1 MTAWHELHHGDCRST
16 LRWKLRKA
24 MFDSCVTDPP
34 YELGFMGKEWD
45 KRGVAF
51 DPETWR
57 AVYDR
62 LKPGAHL
69 LAFGGTRTFHRI
81 ACAIEDAGFEIRD
94 TVMWLYGS
102 GFPKSLDVSKAI
114 DKMAGAERE
123 VVAEGPT
130 VRRLRPGA
138 DQNKDGSWEKL
149 GDRTY
154 THTVTAAATEAA
166 RQWEGWG
173 TALKPAFEPIIVAR
187 KPLIGTVAGN
197 VLAHGCGALNID
209 ACRIATTDK
218 LGGGAEKQTTADQKG
233 NDGWVRPWME
243 DGQSREA
250 HAQRVQANVQKAEAL
265 GRWPANVIHDGS
277 DEVEGAFAAFGT
289 KTSGTGAIKRTS
301 AGDNEG
307 NRGAAYG
314 AESRPEGTPM
324 VCYGDSGSA
333 SRFFYCAKANKADRA
348 GSKHPTVKPIAL
360 MRYLCRLATPP
371 GGTVLDPFAG
381 SGSTL
386 QAALEEGFNAVG
398 IEREAEFV
406 ADIERRMTLFSKEV
420 A

>member
-1 MTAWHELHHGDCRST
+1 MARHELHHGDCRST
-16 LRWKLRKA
+16 LRWKLRKSL
-24 MFDSCVTDPP
+24 FDACVTDPP
-34 YELGFMGKEWD
+34 YELGFMGREWD

-57 AVYDR
+57 AIYDR

-102 GFPKSLDVSKAI
+102 GFPKSLDVSKAL

-123 VVAEGPT
+123 VVAEGAT

-149 GDRTY
+149 NDRTY

-166 RQWEGWG
+166 LQWEGWG

-187 KPLIGTVAGN
+187 KPLIGTVAAN

-209 ACRIATTDK
+209 ACRVPTGDTIIATRNTA
-218 LGGGAEKQTTADQKG
+218 LGVMND
-233 NDGWVRPWME
+233 DGWQPKPGVYE
-243 DGQSREA
+243 QNA
-250 HAQRVQANVQKAEAL
+250 A

-277 DEVEGAFAAFGT
+277 DEVKEAFAAFGT
-289 KTSGTGAIKRTS
+289 KTSGTGAVKRVS
-301 AGDNEG
+301 SGDNEG

-348 GSKHPTVKPIAL
+348 ASKHPTVKPIAL
-360 MRYLCRLATPP
+360 MRYLCRLVTPP

-386 QAALEEGFNAVG
+386 QAAMEEGFNAVG
-398 IEREAEFV
+398 IEREAEFI
-406 ADIERRMTLFSKEV
+406 ADIERRMARFSTEV